1 VKEVAYIPGV
11 QEPKVRVELPG
22 YAPGSIE
29 SSSLNARPS
38 KKHSPYA
45 RGDYDPVAV
54 IAAGLL
60 TALPDYHNYVS
71 LRGFISGHT
80 PDRGIFTGLIGRAS
94 ERQGGHCRVEGHKIN
109 ISDFNPFP
117 CKGSVSSFFPLLLI
131 LSFPSFS
138 IFVAMFRSHSQKTT
152 FLSKNKNMLHSDII
166 ILIAR
171 RIRHFLIKNYIFL
184 VLFGVTL
191 RR

>member
-1 VKEVAYIPGV
+1 MKEVACIPGV

-80 PDRGIFTGLIGRAS
+80 PDRGIFYRAYRKGVGEAGGPLQGR
-94 ERQGGHCRVEGHKIN
+94 GHKIN

-138 IFVAMFRSHSQKTT
+138 IFVAMFLSHSQKTT
-152 FLSKNKNMLHSDII
+152 FLSKNKNMLHSGII

-171 RIRHFLIKNYIFL
+171 RIRHFLIKN
-184 VLFGVTL
+184 
-191 RR
+191 

>member
-1 VKEVAYIPGV
+1 
-11 QEPKVRVELPG
+11 
-22 YAPGSIE
+22 
-29 SSSLNARPS
+29 
-38 KKHSPYA
+38 
-45 RGDYDPVAV
+45 VAV

-80 PDRGIFTGLIGRAS
+80 PDRGIFYRAYRKGVGEAGGALQGR
-94 ERQGGHCRVEGHKIN
+94 GHKIN

-131 LSFPSFS
+131 LSFPSFA
-138 IFVAMFRSHSQKTT
+138 IFVAMFLSHSQKIK
-152 FLSKNKNMLHSDII
+152 FLSKNKNMLHSDINII

-171 RIRHFLIKNYIFL
+171 RIRHFLIKNKNFAFWCHVTAL
-184 VLFGVTL
+184 VETISWHPEPE
-191 RR
+191 